1 MKTNRAD
8 IEFYREMMEHFQAES
23 ASKSAQM
30 HALQDEIAALRR
42 ENSMAEES
50 HREDME
56 LLRRSHRE
64 DMERLRK
71 SHAEDMERLRKSHAE
86 ELEKMRLSFEK
97 RLDHMA
103 EANAGLA
110 TQLGD
115 ALASGKLAR
124 AKKYARSSE
133 QRNLLNNRRG
143 TNRAEE
149 ENDSDGTPP
158 ADSGQQDAAG
168 EENTKSKSNA
178 RAKGKPEGKARFD
191 EVVEHPMEEN
201 MVLPEGARLLPGE
214 MWFEV
219 VEYIPGRTV
228 CHRYPY
234 RRYILELAEE
244 ADKEAVF
251 GDTLPSGIRAR
262 CPVDGCMLSAS
273 MIAFIMTRRYAYHLP
288 QKRVRMMLR
297 DMGAHIPRTTLNRFY
312 MQSADAL
319 LAMLGETF
327 REEIRQG
334 RYFMIDE
341 TLQTVGVDNGKLG
354 RRYLNRYLWEFYNR
368 EKGLVEYVYEEG
380 SRGRNVLKSFFDA
393 DPQTLDM
400 LISCDGYNAY
410 RLFDTDEY
418 PAVTV
423 VGCWTHARRNFI
435 DALPSC
441 RKPCEEMLSMI
452 GSLFEN
458 EEVCAELGFT
468 DDDRLAYRNKRTKPV
483 LDTIKAAADRMW
495 NDQGLMAVGLLKK
508 AVAYLRNQWAH
519 LSNILKSGVPE
530 ISNNLSE
537 QRVKPIKLSL
547 KNCLNIGSEEA
558 AKKHAFMHSLAESC
572 RLCSVNIAD
581 YFTDL
586 FRHARSAL
594 SSDDLRRLLPNHYS
608 AKC

>member
-23 ASKSAQM
+23 ASKSAQVRAM
-30 HALQDEIAALRR
+30 QDEIAALRR
-42 ENSMAEES
+42 ENSVAKES

-56 LLRRSHRE
+56 LLRQSHRE
-64 DMERLRK
+64 DIERLRK
-71 SHAEDMERLRKSHAE
+71 SHAG
-86 ELEKMRLSFEK
+86 ELEKMRLSFEE
-97 RLDHMA
+97 RLDRMA

-110 TQLGD
+110 AQLGD

-124 AKKYARSSE
+124 ARKYARSSE
-133 QRNLLNNRRG
+133 QRNLLNNRKG
-143 TNRAEE
+143 VNRTEE
-149 ENDSDGTPP
+149 EDDSDGTPP
-158 ADSGQQDAAG
+158 ADSGRQSADDAK
-168 EENTKSKSNA
+168 NTKSKSRV

-191 EVVEHPMEEN
+191 EVVEHPMEGN

-234 RRYILELAEE
+234 RRYILELPED

-273 MIAFIMTRRYAYHLP
+273 MIAFIMTQKYAYHLP
-288 QKRVRMMLR
+288 QKRVGMMLR

-312 MQSADAL
+312 MQGADAL
-319 LAMLGETF
+319 LTMLGETF
-327 REEIRQG
+327 REEMRKG
-334 RYFMIDE
+334 AYFMIDE
-341 TLQTVGVDNGKLG
+341 TLQTVGVDNGELG

-368 EKGLVEYVYEEG
+368 EKGLVEYVYEDG
-380 SRGRNVLKSFFDA
+380 SRGRNVLKSFFDS
-393 DPQTLDM
+393 DPETLEM

-410 RLFDTDEY
+410 RLFDTEGY
-418 PAVTV
+418 PGVTV

-441 RKPCEEMLSMI
+441 RKPCEEMISMM

-458 EEVCAELGFT
+458 EAVCGELGFT
-468 DDDRLAYRNKRTKPV
+468 GDDRLAYRNKRTKPV
-483 LDTIKAAADRMW
+483 LDTIKTTADRMW
-495 NDQGLMAVGLLKK
+495 NDPGLMAVGLFRK
-508 AVAYLRNQWAH
+508 AVGYLRNQWDH

-547 KNCLNIGSEEA
+547 RNCLNIGSEEA
-558 AKKHAFMHSLAESC
+558 ARKHAFMHSLAESC

-586 FRHARSAL
+586 FRHARSTL
-594 SSDDLRRLLPNHYS
+594 SSDDLRGLLPNHYC

>member
-23 ASKSAQM
+23 ASKSAQV

-42 ENSMAEES
+42 ENSMAKES

-56 LLRRSHRE
+56 LLRRSHR
-64 DMERLRK
+64 
-71 SHAEDMERLRKSHAE
+71 EDMERLRKSHAE

-133 QRNLLNNRRG
+133 QRNLLNNRKG

-158 ADSGQQDAAG
+158 ADPGRQDAAG
-168 EENTKSKSNA
+168 EENTKSKSKA
-178 RAKGKPEGKARFD
+178 RTKAKPEGKARFD

-234 RRYILELAEE
+234 RRYILELPED

-273 MIAFIMTRRYAYHLP
+273 MIAFIMTRKYAYHLP

-319 LAMLGETF
+319 LSMLGETF

-334 RYFMIDE
+334 GYFMIDE
-341 TLQTVGVDNGKLG
+341 TLQTVGVDNEELG

-368 EKGLVEYVYEEG
+368 EKGLVEYVYEDG

-393 DPQTLDM
+393 DPLTLEM

-418 PAVTV
+418 PGVTV

-468 DDDRLAYRNKRTKPV
+468 DDDRLAYRNRHTKPV

-495 NDQGLMAVGLLKK
+495 NDRGLMAVGLLKK
-508 AVAYLRNQWAH
+508 AVAYLRNQWDH
-519 LSNILKSGVPE
+519 LSSILKSGVPE

>member
-23 ASKSAQM
+23 ASKSAQVRAM
-30 HALQDEIAALRR
+30 QDEIAALRR
-42 ENSMAEES
+42 ENSVAKES

-56 LLRRSHRE
+56 LLRQSHRE
-64 DMERLRK
+64 DIERLRK
-71 SHAEDMERLRKSHAE
+71 SHTE

-97 RLDHMA
+97 RLDRMA

-110 TQLGD
+110 AQLGD

-133 QRNLLNNRRG
+133 QRNLLNNRKG
-143 TNRAEE
+143 VNRTEE

-158 ADSGQQDAAG
+158 ADSGCQSADDAK
-168 EENTKSKSNA
+168 NTKSRSKV
-178 RAKGKPEGKARFD
+178 RAKVKPEGKARFD

-201 MVLPEGARLLPGE
+201 MVLPKGARLLPGE

-219 VEYIPGRTV
+219 IEYIPGRTV

-234 RRYILELAEE
+234 RRYILELPED

-273 MIAFIMTRRYAYHLP
+273 MIAFIMTQKYAYHLP

-312 MQSADAL
+312 MQGADAL

-327 REEIRQG
+327 REEMRKG
-334 RYFMIDE
+334 GYFMIDE
-341 TLQTVGVDNGKLG
+341 TLQTVGVDNGELG

-368 EKGLVEYVYEEG
+368 EKGLVEYVYEDG
-380 SRGRNVLKSFFDA
+380 SRGQSVLKSFFDS
-393 DPQTLDM
+393 DPETLEM

-410 RLFDTDEY
+410 RLFDTEEY
-418 PAVTV
+418 PGVTV

-441 RKPCEEMLSMI
+441 RKPCEEMISMI

-458 EEVCAELGFT
+458 EAVCEELGFKE
-468 DDDRLAYRNKRTKPV
+468 DGRLAYRNKRTKPV

-495 NDQGLMAVGLLKK
+495 NDPGLMAVGLLKK
-508 AVAYLRNQWAH
+508 AVGYLRNQWDH

-537 QRVKPIKLSL
+537 QRVKPIKLSV
-547 KNCLNIGSEEA
+547 KNCLNIGSEE
-558 AKKHAFMHSLAESC
+558 
-572 RLCSVNIAD
+572 D
-581 YFTDL
+581 
-586 FRHARSAL
+586 
-594 SSDDLRRLLPNHYS
+594 
-608 AKC
+608 